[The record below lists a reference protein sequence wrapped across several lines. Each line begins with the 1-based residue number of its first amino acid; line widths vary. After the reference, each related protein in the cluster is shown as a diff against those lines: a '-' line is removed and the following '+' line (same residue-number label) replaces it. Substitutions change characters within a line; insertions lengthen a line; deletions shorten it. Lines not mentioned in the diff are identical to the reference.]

1 MNLIEY
7 LIEEDALGNQSKRS
21 AIAGKILRAEIEATV
36 AIYAQRLPAA
46 DTSSLIRQVMT
57 LPAKPVYTS
66 PLDLP
71 KYKAELVKLAAGQD
85 ADFEVL
91 RHIDIC
97 KTHAV
102 GKGECD
108 KKAHIEYL
116 KTVIDKLDEGATW
129 KVIQKH
135 CCTEAEE
142 KDTPFVTI
150 DGALALK
157 TNEEAV
163 SDKTFQNWITSAKKA
178 Q

>member
-7 LIEEDALGNQSKRS
+7 LIKEDALGNKSKRS

-36 AIYAQRLPAA
+36 AIYAQMLPVA
-46 DTSSLIRQVMT
+46 DISSLIRKAMT
-57 LPAKPVYTS
+57 QPAKPVHNS

-85 ADFEVL
+85 VDFEVL

-102 GKGECD
+102 GTGECD
-108 KKAHIEYL
+108 KKAHIAYL
-116 KTVIDKLDEGATW
+116 KTVIDELDEGATW

-142 KDTPFVTI
+142 KDTPFLVI

-157 TNEEAV
+157 TNEEV
-163 SDKTFQNWITSAKKA
+163 FSDKTFQNWITSAKNMR
-178 Q
+178 

>member
-21 AIAGKILRAEIEATV
+21 AIAGKILRSEIEATV
-36 AIYAQRLPAA
+36 AIYAQRPLIA
-46 DTSSLIRQVMT
+46 DTSSMIRQAMT
-57 LPAKPVYTS
+57 QPAKPVYTS

-71 KYKAELVKLAAGQD
+71 KYKAELVKLAAWQD

-108 KKAHIEYL
+108 KKAHIAYL
-116 KTVIDKLDEGATW
+116 KTVIDELDEGATW
-129 KVIQKH
+129 KVIQKY
-135 CCTEAEE
+135 CCSEAEE
-142 KDTPFVTI
+142 KDTPFLVINGT
-150 DGALALK
+150 LALK
-157 TNEEAV
+157 TNEDAV
-163 SDKTFQNWITSAKKA
+163 SDKTFQNWITSAKKV